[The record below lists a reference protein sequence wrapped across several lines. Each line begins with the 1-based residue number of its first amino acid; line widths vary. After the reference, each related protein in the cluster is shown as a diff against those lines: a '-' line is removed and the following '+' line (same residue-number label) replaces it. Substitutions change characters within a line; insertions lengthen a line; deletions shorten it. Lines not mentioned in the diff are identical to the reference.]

1 VLILIASSAAYWKHC
16 IANLVRMLACLS
28 RLSSSLRLSPVSDL
42 HRSGLVQYMFC
53 DLNIS
58 RHESD
63 VRQKARSLF
72 SNCIKS
78 ISGRGGRWWPQ
89 LPSRVKPTAFKGSNK
104 IVPTICCHKKESPPI
119 GRAKFREKSVP

>member
-1 VLILIASSAAYWKHC
+1 MQVTLKDRFQPRAY
-16 IANLVRMLACLS
+16 ACRRRDNS
-28 RLSSSLRLSPVSDL
+28 RIFLTDQNAGTKQRHKPLNPVSDL

-63 VRQKARSLF
+63 RRQKARSLF

-78 ISGRGGRWWPQ
+78 ISGCGGRWWPQ
-89 LPSRVKPTAFKGSNK
+89 LPSRVKPRYPSLAYCLQG
-104 IVPTICCHKKESPPI
+104 IE
-119 GRAKFREKSVP
+119 